1 MVQAEPW
8 ARAEHGQR
16 PPIAGLVPA
25 LSERADPAV
34 TLWTA
39 EAGDRLTELRTRAA
53 EDLAVGDTPA
63 WTAALGAR
71 PADPAQA
78 RAWADH
84 AAQVAL
90 YRQAAGVTGTELLGP
105 NQPPRSPLGPARR
118 VASHAASAAQRLGAG
133 EQPDTPRSA
142 APTAHTDAPATTGTP
157 YRTPGPEPRPLT
169 RRHARACRGARYLIG
184 RSFRIATRRAGP
196 STK

>member
-25 LSERADPAV
+25 LSGRADPAV

-71 PADPAQA
+71 PADPGQA

-118 VASHAASAAQRLGAG
+118 VASPAASAAQRLGAG
-133 EQPDTPRSA
+133 EQPDTPDLR
-142 APTAHTDAPATTGTP
+142 PQRPIQTP
-157 YRTPGPEPRPLT
+157 QPQPGRPIEPQ
-169 RRHARACRGARYLIG
+169 
-184 RSFRIATRRAGP
+184 GP
-196 STK
+196 SLGP